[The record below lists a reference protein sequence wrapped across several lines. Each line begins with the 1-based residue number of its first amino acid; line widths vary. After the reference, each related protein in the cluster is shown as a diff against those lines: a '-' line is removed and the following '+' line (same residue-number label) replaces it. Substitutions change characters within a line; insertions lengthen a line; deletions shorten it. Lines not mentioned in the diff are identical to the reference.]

1 MKVLLDRGA
10 DIYAREHF
18 FGATPL
24 HSAAMEGCVE
34 AVKILLDRGANIE
47 VKDEIGFTALHHA
60 AAAGMTEVTKVSTQ
74 SFLFHVE

>member
-10 DIYAREHF
+10 DIYARELF

-34 AVKILLDRGANIE
+34 AVKVLLDRGANIE
-47 VKDEIGFTALHHA
+47 VKDEIGFTSLHRA
-60 AAAGMTEVTKVSTQ
+60 TSRGRVEVVKVR
-74 SFLFHVE
+74 